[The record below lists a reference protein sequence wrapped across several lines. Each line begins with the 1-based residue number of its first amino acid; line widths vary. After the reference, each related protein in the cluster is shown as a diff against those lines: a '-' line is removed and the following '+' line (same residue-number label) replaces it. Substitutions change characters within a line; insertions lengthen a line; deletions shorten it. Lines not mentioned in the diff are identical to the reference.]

1 MTTVVSAS
9 QQLDAVGDRLGTGT
23 GLASEIFA
31 VVDILNRESGLRRAV
46 SDTSSEA
53 RARQGLMDAD
63 FTSKVSP
70 DCRELLGETTT
81 CKWRSPAAL
90 TRALERQGVR
100 AVLRGAR
107 QADRFEAVADELFH
121 VSRLVRGQAALQVA
135 LGDPNRSVADRQ
147 ELLTTLVGDCVGEDT
162 LTLARRAVVASD
174 STFEQEI
181 DGYLHIAAEMADR
194 KRAIVTTARALTD
207 VQRAEVVKQLERITG
222 SPIELSEV
230 VDPAV
235 LGGALINLGDEV
247 IDSTVAHR
255 LDQARRELG

>member
-1 MTTVVSAS
+1 MTTAVGAS
-9 QQLDAVGDRLGTGT
+9 QQLDEVGDRRGTGT
-23 GLASEIFA
+23 EFANEIFA
-31 VVDILNRESGLRRAV
+31 VVDVLNRESGLRRAV
-46 SDTSSEA
+46 SDTGSETK
-53 RARQGLMDAD
+53 ARQGLIDAV
-63 FTSKVSP
+63 FTSKVSL
-70 DCRELLGETTT
+70 DATTT

-90 TRALERQGVR
+90 TRALERHGVR

-147 ELLTTLVGDCVGEDT
+147 ELLMKLVGGQVSEETLV
-162 LTLARRAVVASD
+162 LARRAVVASD
-174 STFEQEI
+174 STFEQVI
-181 DGYLHIAAEMADR
+181 DGYLHVAAEMADR
-194 KRAIVTTARALTD
+194 RRAIVTTAKALTD
-207 VQRAEVVKQLERITG
+207 AQRAEMVKQLERITG

-230 VDPAV
+230 VDPTV

>member
-1 MTTVVSAS
+1 MTTAVGAS
-9 QQLDAVGDRLGTGT
+9 QQLDEVGDRRGTGT
-23 GLASEIFA
+23 EFSNEIFA
-31 VVDILNRESGLRRAV
+31 VVDVLNRESGLRRAV
-46 SDTSSEA
+46 SDTGSETK
-53 RARQGLMDAD
+53 ARQGLIDAV

-70 DCRELLGETTT
+70 DCKELLDATTT

-147 ELLTTLVGDCVGEDT
+147 ELLMKLVGGQVSEETLV
-162 LTLARRAVVASD
+162 LARRAVVASD
-174 STFEQEI
+174 STFEQVI
-181 DGYLHIAAEMADR
+181 DGYLHVAAEMADR
-194 KRAIVTTARALTD
+194 RRAIVTTAKALTD
-207 VQRAEVVKQLERITG
+207 AQRAEMVKQLERITG

-230 VDPAV
+230 VDPTV